1 LCVDCVL
8 ASPRITQVDPGDGPP
23 PEVVLSQSRKFYNA
37 MDKLKKRFLW
47 AGSQEL
53 HGGKCKINWLRVCRP
68 LQYGGFGITDLG
80 WFGRAMRLGWLW
92 VSRSSRTSNATRSY
106 QWTMLMRPC
115 LFTAATRVTVLNKHT
130 AKFWTT
136 IWVRGT
142 MLAAMFPTLFEHS
155 RRKNRS
161 VAEAMSG
168 DVWISDLMHDI
179 TPDILAGYIML

>member
-1 LCVDCVL
+1 
-8 ASPRITQVDPGDGPP
+8 
-23 PEVVLSQSRKFYNA
+23 
-37 MDKLKKRFLW
+37 M
-47 AGSQEL
+47 
-53 HGGKCKINWLRVCRP
+53 
-68 LQYGGFGITDLG
+68 
-80 WFGRAMRLGWLW
+80 
-92 VSRSSRTSNATRSY
+92 SS
-106 QWTMLMRPC
+106 C
-115 LFTAATRVTVLNKHT
+115 LFTAATQVTVLNKHT